1 MRSSYEEF
9 YDINERVGQENVVW
23 DVISGVFKAE
33 PIAATI
39 TVIGFT
45 LAAGIKASDWYQ
57 KHKLEK
63 AKKNHEASTKKNV
76 DGLIKYAEYIVRDEV
91 TECMDACN
99 TLASQVASKAL
110 ADAEKYYT
118 VLPFLFKLNNRK
130 IKLDPS
136 VISRKNEVL
145 NKYDD
150 LETGKDP
157 RGFAWFDVMM
167 SYDTDYDISNIEIR
181 LTEMKDGSYGII
193 IKGKSK
199 TATFTS
205 KETYT
210 KDLGFFGEAIDKVL
224 KDLQKSTDVDDADAM
239 VQWLEGKI
247 YDWAYEDFEVLQS
260 LFAKELYRR
269 LDILRDDDMAY
280 KIIRTIPSYP
290 INYVPVLYKVKK

>member
-9 YDINERVGQENVVW
+9 YDINERIGQENVVW
-23 DVISGVFKAE
+23 DVISGIFKAE

-57 KHKLEK
+57 KYKLEK
-63 AKKNHEASTKKNV
+63 AKKKHEDNTKKNI
-76 DGLIKYAEYIVRDEV
+76 DGLIKYAEYMVRDEV

-99 TLASQVASKAL
+99 TLAPQVATKAL
-110 ADAEKYYT
+110 KDAERFYT
-118 VLPFLFKLNNRK
+118 VLPFLFKLNNHK

-136 VISRKNEVL
+136 VISKKNEVL

-150 LETGKDP
+150 LETGKDT

-181 LTEMKDGSYGII
+181 LAEMKDGSYGVIM
-193 IKGKSK
+193 KGKSK

-205 KETYT
+205 KESYA

-269 LDILRDDDMAY
+269 LDILKDDDMTY
-280 KIIRTIPSYP
+280 KIIRAIPSYP